1 MEADTPKKSPVMLI
15 VGLLI
20 AVGGFYLFMNSALD
34 GGTYFLKVEEA
45 TAATLKP
52 GRPIRVKGDVALGT
66 YRHADGTT
74 IHAFTIEGG
83 GQSIPIY
90 YDGPMPDV
98 FAEGREVV
106 VEGAIREDGTL
117 IASEVTAKCPSK
129 YEAGVSED
137 AKKQLGLEPP
147 TKTQ

>member
-1 MEADTPKKSPVMLI
+1 MEPDRPRKSPIMMI

-52 GRPIRVKGDVALGT
+52 GRPLRVKGNVALGT
-66 YRHADGTT
+66 YRHSDGTT

-83 GQSIPIY
+83 AHSIPIY

-106 VEGAIREDGTL
+106 VEGAIREDGVL
-117 IASEVTAKCPSK
+117 VASEVTAKCPSK
-129 YEAGVSED
+129 YEGGVSEE
-137 AKKQLGLEPP
+137 AKKQLGIESPSKKP
-147 TKTQ
+147 

>member
-1 MEADTPKKSPVMLI
+1 MMI

-20 AVGGFYLFMNSALD
+20 GVGAFYMFMNSALD

-45 TAATLKP
+45 TAATLEP

-106 VEGAIREDGTL
+106 VEGSIREDGTL
-117 IASEVTAKCPSK
+117 VASEVTAKCPSK

-137 AKKQLGLEPP
+137 AKKQLGLGSPP
-147 TKTQ
+147 PQ